1 MPPSCN
7 AHRTS
12 HSSIAQL
19 DGVTT
24 AAAPFGAC
32 RYARERTV
40 AMIEDAQERE
50 WWRHRAVTSCLVLCL
65 AILLYGSGARAQSV
79 AFINPGKSDEI
90 YWVTATEGMQAAAHS
105 LGMTFEVQYAQR
117 EPLKTLEIAQEMV
130 ARPAGKRPEY
140 IVITDDY
147 AVADRLIMII
157 EAAGLK
163 TFLAYSSIPVNQRV
177 GIGSPR
183 TKYKSWLGSLEPQA
197 EDAGYMTAH
206 ALIERGKKEKAFGR
220 DGKLHMLAIAGDR
233 STPSSI
239 NRNQGMRRAVDEAAG
254 VVIDEEVYA
263 AWTRE
268 NAAQQAE
275 SLYRRYPD
283 VKLIWAGND
292 LMAFGAMAAWEKRGG
307 KRGVDAWFS
316 GINTSTDAL
325 EAVKSGR
332 MTSLAGGHFIT
343 GAWALVMI
351 YDYHHGRD
359 FADEGLELERPM
371 FAEFTPRLVDRY
383 IERFGGGFDGV
394 DFSRYSKV
402 RNAKLK
408 RYNFGFA
415 QLLEPQ
421 S

>member
-1 MPPSCN
+1 MIAEAPQP
-7 AHRTS
+7 RQ
-12 HSSIAQL
+12 SS
-19 DGVTT
+19 
-24 AAAPFGAC
+24 
-32 RYARERTV
+32 R
-40 AMIEDAQERE
+40 
-50 WWRHRAVTSCLVLCL
+50 RAVEFGLALCL
-65 AILLYGSGARAQSV
+65 TVLLCGSVARAQSV
-79 AFINPGKSDEI
+79 AFINPGKSGEI
-90 YWVTATEGMQAAAHS
+90 YWVTATQAMQAAAHS

-117 EPLKTLEIAQEMV
+117 EPLKTLEIAREMV

-140 IVITDDY
+140 IVVTDDY
-147 AVADRLIMII
+147 SVADRLLAII
-157 EAAGLK
+157 DPAGVK
-163 TFLAYSSIPVNQRV
+163 TFLAYSSIPVDQRG

-183 TKYKSWLGSLEPQA
+183 GKYKGWLGSLEPQA
-197 EDAGYMTAH
+197 EDAGYLTAR
-206 ALIERGKKEKAFGR
+206 ALIERGKREKAFGP

-239 NRNQGMRRAVDEAAG
+239 NRNQGMRRAVAEAPM
-254 VVIDEEVYA
+254 VVLEEEVYA
-263 AWTRE
+263 AWARE

-283 VKLIWAGND
+283 VKLVWAGND

-307 KRGVDAWFS
+307 KPGVDAWFS
-316 GINTSTDAL
+316 GVNTSTEAL
-325 EAVKSGR
+325 EAIKSGR
-332 MTSLAGGHFIT
+332 LTSLAGGHFIT

-359 FADEGLELERPM
+359 FADEGLELRRPM
-371 FAEFTPRLVDRY
+371 FAEFTPLLADRY
-383 IERFGGGFDGV
+383 IERFSGGFDGV

-402 RNAKLK
+402 KNPKLR

>member
-1 MPPSCN
+1 
-7 AHRTS
+7 
-12 HSSIAQL
+12 
-19 DGVTT
+19 VTTRT
-24 AAAPFGAC
+24 AAAQ
-32 RYARERTV
+32 RVRMVRRERIV
-40 AMIEDAQERE
+40 AMFAELAQPQQVPR
-50 WWRHRAVTSCLVLCL
+50 RAVSLGLALCL
-65 AILLYGSGARAQSV
+65 AVVLCGSVARAQSV
-79 AFINPGKSDEI
+79 AFINPGKSDEV
-90 YWVTATEGMQAAAHS
+90 YWVTAAQAMQAAARS
-105 LGMTFEVQYAQR
+105 LGMTFEVLYAQR
-117 EPLKTLEIAQEMV
+117 EPLKTLEIAREMV

-147 AVADRLIMII
+147 SVADRLLAII
-157 EAAGLK
+157 DPARVK
-163 TFLAYSSIPVNQRV
+163 SFLAFSSIPVDQRG

-183 TKYKSWLGSLEPQA
+183 GKYKGWLGSLEPQA
-197 EDAGYMTAH
+197 EEAGYLTAR
-206 ALIERGKKEKAFGR
+206 ALIERGKKEKAFAP

-239 NRNQGMRRAVDEAAG
+239 NRNQGMRRAVAEAAM
-254 VVIDEEVYA
+254 VVVEEEVYA

-307 KRGVDAWFS
+307 KPGVDAWFS
-316 GINTSTDAL
+316 GINTSTEAL

-332 MTSLAGGHFIT
+332 MTALAGGHFIT

-351 YDYHHGRD
+351 YDYHHGHD
-359 FADEGLELERPM
+359 FADEGLELRRPM
-371 FAEFTPRLVDRY
+371 FAEFTPALADRY
-383 IERFGGGFDGV
+383 IERFSAGFDGV

>member
-1 MPPSCN
+1 MFAEVP
-7 AHRTS
+7 
-12 HSSIAQL
+12 QL
-19 DGVTT
+19 RQVS
-24 AAAPFGAC
+24 
-32 RYARERTV
+32 R
-40 AMIEDAQERE
+40 
-50 WWRHRAVTSCLVLCL
+50 RAVTLSLVLCL
-65 AILLYGSGARAQSV
+65 TVLLCGSVARAQSV
-79 AFINPGKSDEI
+79 AFINPGKSDEV
-90 YWVTATEGMQAAAHS
+90 YWVTAAQGMQAAAHS

-117 EPLKTLEIAQEMV
+117 EPLKTLEIAREMV

-140 IVITDDY
+140 IVVTDDY
-147 AVADRLIMII
+147 SVADRLLAII
-157 EAAGLK
+157 DPAGVK
-163 TFLAYSSIPVNQRV
+163 SFLAYSSIPVDQRG

-183 TKYKSWLGSLEPQA
+183 GQYKGWLGSLEPQA
-197 EDAGYMTAH
+197 EDAGYLTAR
-206 ALIERGKKEKAFGR
+206 ALIERGKREKAFGP

-239 NRNQGMRRAVDEAAG
+239 NRNQGMRRAVAEAPM
-254 VVIDEEVYA
+254 VVLEEEVYA
-263 AWTRE
+263 AWARE

-283 VKLIWAGND
+283 VKLVWAGND
-292 LMAFGAMAAWEKRGG
+292 LMAFGAMTAWEKRGG
-307 KRGVDAWFS
+307 KPGVDAWFS
-316 GINTSTDAL
+316 GINTSTEAL

-332 MTSLAGGHFIT
+332 LTSLAGGHFIT

-359 FADEGLELERPM
+359 FPDEGLELRRPM
-371 FAEFTPRLVDRY
+371 SAEFTPLPADRY
-383 IERFGGGFDGV
+383 IERFSGGFDGV

-402 RNAKLK
+402 KNPKLR

>member
-1 MPPSCN
+1 MFAEVPQPQQ
-7 AHRTS
+7 ATR
-12 HSSIAQL
+12 
-19 DGVTT
+19 
-24 AAAPFGAC
+24 
-32 RYARERTV
+32 
-40 AMIEDAQERE
+40 
-50 WWRHRAVTSCLVLCL
+50 RAVSLSLALCL
-65 AILLYGSGARAQSV
+65 AVLLCGSVARAQSV

-90 YWVTATEGMQAAAHS
+90 YWVTATQGMQAAAHS
-105 LGMTFEVQYAQR
+105 LGMTFEVRYAQR
-117 EPLKTLEIAQEMV
+117 EPLKTLEIAREMV
-130 ARPAGKRPEY
+130 ARPAGKRPEN

-147 AVADRLIMII
+147 SVADRLLAII
-157 EAAGLK
+157 DPAGVK
-163 TFLAYSSIPVNQRV
+163 TFLAYSSIPVDQRG

-183 TKYKSWLGSLEPQA
+183 GKYKGWLGSLEPQA
-197 EDAGYMTAH
+197 EDAGYLTAR
-206 ALIERGKKEKAFGR
+206 ALIERGKREKAFGP

-239 NRNQGMRRAVDEAAG
+239 NRNQGMRRAVAEAPT
-254 VVIDEEVYA
+254 VVLEEEVYA
-263 AWTRE
+263 AWARE

-283 VKLIWAGND
+283 VKLVWAGND

-307 KRGVDAWFS
+307 KPGVDAWFS
-316 GINTSTDAL
+316 GVNTSTEAL

-332 MTSLAGGHFIT
+332 LTSLAGGHFIT

-359 FADEGLELERPM
+359 FADEGLELRRPM
-371 FAEFTPRLVDRY
+371 FAEFTPLLADRY
-383 IERFGGGFDGV
+383 IERFSGGFDGV

-402 RNAKLK
+402 KNPKLR

>member
-1 MPPSCN
+1 MFAEVPQPQQ
-7 AHRTS
+7 ATR
-12 HSSIAQL
+12 
-19 DGVTT
+19 
-24 AAAPFGAC
+24 
-32 RYARERTV
+32 
-40 AMIEDAQERE
+40 
-50 WWRHRAVTSCLVLCL
+50 RAVSLSLALCL
-65 AILLYGSGARAQSV
+65 AVLLCGSVARAQSV

-90 YWVTATEGMQAAAHS
+90 YWVTATQAMQAAAHS
-105 LGMTFEVQYAQR
+105 LGMTFEVRYAQR
-117 EPLKTLEIAQEMV
+117 EPLKTLEIAREMV
-130 ARPAGKRPEY
+130 ARPAGKRPEN

-147 AVADRLIMII
+147 SVADRLLAII
-157 EAAGLK
+157 DPAGVK
-163 TFLAYSSIPVNQRV
+163 TFLAYSSIPVDQRG

-183 TKYKSWLGSLEPQA
+183 GKYKGWLGSLEPQA
-197 EDAGYMTAH
+197 EDAGYLTAR
-206 ALIERGKKEKAFGR
+206 ALIERGKREKAFGP

-239 NRNQGMRRAVDEAAG
+239 NRNQGMRRAVAEAPM
-254 VVIDEEVYA
+254 VVLEEEVYA
-263 AWTRE
+263 AWARE

-283 VKLIWAGND
+283 VKLVWAGND

-307 KRGVDAWFS
+307 KPGVDAWFS
-316 GINTSTDAL
+316 GVNTSTEAL

-332 MTSLAGGHFIT
+332 LTSLAGGHFIT

-359 FADEGLELERPM
+359 FADEGLELRRPM
-371 FAEFTPRLVDRY
+371 FAEFTPLLADRY
-383 IERFGGGFDGV
+383 IERFSGGFDGV

-402 RNAKLK
+402 KNPKLR

>member
-1 MPPSCN
+1 MF
-7 AHRTS
+7 AEL
-12 HSSIAQL
+12 AQPQQ
-19 DGVTT
+19 V
-24 AAAPFGAC
+24 P
-32 RYARERTV
+32 R
-40 AMIEDAQERE
+40 
-50 WWRHRAVTSCLVLCL
+50 RAVSLSLALCL
-65 AILLYGSGARAQSV
+65 AVVLCGSVARAQSV
-79 AFINPGKSDEI
+79 AFINPGKSDEV
-90 YWVTATEGMQAAAHS
+90 YWVTAAQAMQAAARS

-117 EPLKTLEIAQEMV
+117 EPLKTLEIAREMV

-147 AVADRLIMII
+147 SVADRLLAII
-157 EAAGLK
+157 DPAGVK
-163 TFLAYSSIPVNQRV
+163 SFLAYSSIPVDQRG

-183 TKYKSWLGSLEPQA
+183 GKYKGWLGSLEPQA
-197 EDAGYMTAH
+197 EEAGYLTAR
-206 ALIERGKKEKAFGR
+206 ALIERGKKEKAFAP

-239 NRNQGMRRAVDEAAG
+239 NRNQGMRRAVAEAAM
-254 VVIDEEVYA
+254 VVVEEEVYA

-307 KRGVDAWFS
+307 KPGVDAWFS
-316 GINTSTDAL
+316 GINTSTEAL

-332 MTSLAGGHFIT
+332 MTALAGGHFIT

-351 YDYHHGRD
+351 YDYHHGHD
-359 FADEGLELERPM
+359 FADEGLELRRPM
-371 FAEFTPRLVDRY
+371 FAEFTPALADRY
-383 IERFGGGFDGV
+383 IERFSAGFDGV

>member
-1 MPPSCN
+1 MFAEVP
-7 AHRTS
+7 
-12 HSSIAQL
+12 QL
-19 DGVTT
+19 RQVS
-24 AAAPFGAC
+24 
-32 RYARERTV
+32 R
-40 AMIEDAQERE
+40 
-50 WWRHRAVTSCLVLCL
+50 RAVTLSLVLCL
-65 AILLYGSGARAQSV
+65 TVLLCGSVARAQSV
-79 AFINPGKSDEI
+79 AFINPGKSDEV
-90 YWVTATEGMQAAAHS
+90 YWVTAAQGMQAAAHS

-117 EPLKTLEIAQEMV
+117 EPLKTLEIAREMV

-140 IVITDDY
+140 IVVTDDY
-147 AVADRLIMII
+147 SVADRLLAII
-157 EAAGLK
+157 DPAGVK
-163 TFLAYSSIPVNQRV
+163 SFLAYSSIPVDQRG

-183 TKYKSWLGSLEPQA
+183 GQYKGWLGSLEPQA
-197 EDAGYMTAH
+197 EDAGYLTAR
-206 ALIERGKKEKAFGR
+206 ALIERGKREKAFGP

-239 NRNQGMRRAVDEAAG
+239 NRNQGMRRAVAEAPM
-254 VVIDEEVYA
+254 VVLEEEVYA
-263 AWTRE
+263 AWARE

-283 VKLIWAGND
+283 VKLVWAGND
-292 LMAFGAMAAWEKRGG
+292 LMAFGAMTAWEKRGG
-307 KRGVDAWFS
+307 KPGVDAWFS
-316 GINTSTDAL
+316 GINTSTEAL

-332 MTSLAGGHFIT
+332 LTSLAGGHFIT

-359 FADEGLELERPM
+359 FADEGLELRRPM
-371 FAEFTPRLVDRY
+371 FAEFTPLLADRY
-383 IERFGGGFDGV
+383 IERFSGGFDGV

-402 RNAKLK
+402 KNPKLR